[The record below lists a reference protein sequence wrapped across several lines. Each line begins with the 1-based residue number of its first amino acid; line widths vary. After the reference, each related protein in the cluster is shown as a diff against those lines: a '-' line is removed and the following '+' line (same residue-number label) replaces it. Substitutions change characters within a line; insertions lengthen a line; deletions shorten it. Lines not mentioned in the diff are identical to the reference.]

1 MYAPSGC
8 GRWEAVRLLSQRDPE
23 RKTYNGNESERG
35 TPMSERII
43 FGIGVG
49 AGRVPVKGQPT
60 TDEFELASALYT
72 LLRQASE
79 NGDLADG
86 GLKGAVVGEPRLTQG
101 MNYQSENLP
110 LMIGGRRFRII
121 IKTERG

>member
-1 MYAPSGC
+1 MSDRITFG
-8 GRWEAVRLLSQRDPE
+8 VSV
-23 RKTYNGNESERG
+23 GN
-35 TPMSERII
+35 
-43 FGIGVG
+43 
-49 AGRVPVKGQPT
+49 GRVPVKGRPA

-86 GLKGAVVGEPRLTQG
+86 GLKGAVVGEPRLQQS
-101 MNYQSENLP
+101 MSYQSENLP
-110 LMIGGRRFRII
+110 LTIGGRRFRII

>member
-1 MYAPSGC
+1 
-8 GRWEAVRLLSQRDPE
+8 
-23 RKTYNGNESERG
+23 
-35 TPMSERII
+35 MSERII

-72 LLRQASE
+72 LLQQASE

>member
-1 MYAPSGC
+1 MSDRITFG
-8 GRWEAVRLLSQRDPE
+8 VSV
-23 RKTYNGNESERG
+23 GN
-35 TPMSERII
+35 
-43 FGIGVG
+43 
-49 AGRVPVKGQPT
+49 GRVPVKGRPA

-86 GLKGAVVGEPRLTQG
+86 GLKGAVVGEPRLQQS
-101 MNYQSENLP
+101 MSYQSENLP
-110 LMIGGRRFRII
+110 LTIGGRRFRLI